1 MVSARS
7 ILHAFVAGN
16 FENDA
21 VVINSEAGANDGVAF
36 AEGIV
41 GKTDARA
48 EIFLVGMMMEID
60 DVGQPDAGAGGLLGE
75 VGARAVIAA
84 GAGGVGIEIPAEA
97 EVDGEVVGDAP
108 IVLSVEGDVAIGNIG
123 NGNRLNRRGA
133 FDGGGDGNVEIVGR
147 AGLAV
152 QIGEAEVRSEN
163 DAAAAEDVDFAEGA
177 GVLIFAAEMKSVF
190 AGGPGEIVFDL
201 VTIEVSG
208 FGGR

>member
-1 MVSARS
+1 MVGVFVDDDDADAAGLALAAEGIGESGAAGTEDHAGKRLAGGRGGKAGIQIGRVGVAGKSAERTGKLIDGERAI

-48 EIFLVGMMMEID
+48 EIFLVGMTMEID
-60 DVGQPDAGAGGLLGE
+60 DVGQPDAGAGGLRGE
-75 VGARAVIAA
+75 IRARAVIAA

-108 IVLSVEGDVAIGNIG
+108 IVLQRRRRCSCWKYWEWERVERA
-123 NGNRLNRRGA
+123 RR
-133 FDGGGDGNVEIVGR
+133 F
-147 AGLAV
+147 
-152 QIGEAEVRSEN
+152 
-163 DAAAAEDVDFAEGA
+163 
-177 GVLIFAAEMKSVF
+177 
-190 AGGPGEIVFDL
+190 
-201 VTIEVSG
+201 
-208 FGGR
+208 